1 MFENT
6 NNVIVKG
13 GCFTEETELKDILKY
28 PVNILYGPN
37 GSGKT
42 TISRCLASLKDRAG
56 LEGYSAHLPNVDSAE
71 ISDSVFVFN
80 EDFIE
85 ENVKIKRNGLKA
97 MLIFGEDNQNQEHE
111 EKLELEIKELQDKCD
126 RLSQSI
132 NRVEEEKGKLASNLI
147 SIIQNGYEYDD
158 MNIRG
163 KSRRK
168 HVDIAFFDDCR
179 DTVDESTPLS
189 QLEEEFK
196 TKLEKYEQIRH
207 IEKINWERP
216 NFSVT
221 PSLIEDANKLL
232 NNILEKDE
240 ISERDMFI
248 FELAQNPAS
257 SHYIEKTQND
267 ILKVEAERCPLCHQ
281 PISGD
286 YRAELR
292 HRLACVL
299 NEKRKDFIADLSAMA
314 ERLTEIPVLPSP
326 FPNKSVC
333 ANELN
338 AIKDKTALLNSML
351 KELHRLLDDKKD
363 MLYGGVENIDIQL
376 FTQLYN
382 DVVGGYDTITKAV
395 DELNEIA
402 NAHDKAEKELHS
414 LNKKMHYLSHRG
426 LFELY
431 AAKEMELCK
440 LDSEWETLSA
450 ELRQKNDDLPR
461 MKMKRA
467 NLRLA
472 LDKIN
477 QCLAYVFCDPK
488 RLYLEYDNLAYVLKS
503 NGQNV
508 SPTKVSTGERNIIA
522 LAYFFTSIF
531 ERKDLNAEE
540 LQPFFIVIDDP
551 ITSFDYG
558 NRIGVFTF
566 IKWQLQE
573 LFKKSKASKGLLM
586 SHDQRTVNDLFEVQ
600 KQIAYVLRN
609 DVKEAEKRIFFDLRK
624 RKLVE
629 DGLKGEYAVEL
640 QNIFDYAFAES
651 LDDERINVTIGNQM
665 RRVLEHYAKIM
676 CDTDFVSMAANDYSY
691 HIPNIYKGM
700 KEFDEITVTYKNVL
714 SRMVLNRESHSG
726 GNDYDCF
733 EQSFAPDELQR
744 FAKYL
749 LCFMFDTNRSH
760 LHAFLGKKDWD
771 YKNKI
776 RELHK
781 KLFGV

>member
-42 TISRCLASLKDRAG
+42 TISRCIASLKDRAG
-56 LEGYSAHLPNVDSAE
+56 LEGYSAHLPNADSAE
-71 ISDSVFVFN
+71 IKDSVFVFN

-85 ENVKIKRNGLKA
+85 KYVKIEKNGLKA
-97 MLIFGEDNQNQEHE
+97 MVILGPDNLDKAQEDALRE
-111 EKLELEIKELQDKCD
+111 EIREL
-126 RLSQSI
+126 
-132 NRVEEEKGKLASNLI
+132 KGKKDGLDKSRAAMAKEMNAIKSNLEKI
-147 SIIQNGYEYDD
+147 LHDGYRTDV

-163 KSRRK
+163 RK
-168 HVDIAFFDDCR
+168 KRTSVEISYFDDCQNL
-179 DTVDESTPLS
+179 VDATTSLS
-189 QLEEEFK
+189 QLEKDYAATFD
-196 TKLEKYEQIRH
+196 KYDQIRGKQE
-207 IEKINWERP
+207 IVWTRP
-216 NFSVT
+216 VFSVT
-221 PSLIEDANKLL
+221 PSLIEKANALL
-232 NNILEKDE
+232 NRVLEKDSL
-240 ISERDMFI
+240 SERDLFI
-248 FELAQNPAS
+248 YSLAQNPAS

-267 ILKVEAERCPLCHQ
+267 ILKLEAERCPLCHQ
-281 PISGD
+281 AISGD
-286 YRAELR
+286 YRAELS

-299 NEKRKDFIADLSAMA
+299 NEKRKDFIADLSTMA

-351 KELHRLLDDKKD
+351 KELRRSLNDKKD
-363 MLYGGVENIDIQL
+363 MLYGSVENVDIQL

-402 NAHDKAEKELHS
+402 NAHDKAEEELHS
-414 LNKKMHYLSHRG
+414 LNKKVHYLSHRG

-440 LDSEWETLSA
+440 LDSEWEPLSA
-450 ELRQKNDDLPR
+450 ELRQKNADLRR

-467 NLRLA
+467 DLRLA

-477 QCLAYVFCDPK
+477 QCLAYVFCNPQ

-640 QNIFDYAFAES
+640 QNIF
-651 LDDERINVTIGNQM
+651 
-665 RRVLEHYAKIM
+665 
-676 CDTDFVSMAANDYSY
+676 TDGIIS
-691 HIPNIYKGM
+691 
-700 KEFDEITVTYKNVL
+700 
-714 SRMVLNRESHSG
+714 
-726 GNDYDCF
+726 
-733 EQSFAPDELQR
+733 
-744 FAKYL
+744 
-749 LCFMFDTNRSH
+749 
-760 LHAFLGKKDWD
+760 
-771 YKNKI
+771 NK
-776 RELHK
+776 
-781 KLFGV
+781 FGHQIA

>member
-42 TISRCLASLKDRAG
+42 TISRCIASLKDRAG
-56 LEGYSAHLPNVDSAE
+56 LDGYSAHLPNVDSAE

-85 ENVKIKRNGLKA
+85 KYVKIEKNGLKA
-97 MLIFGEDNQNQEHE
+97 MVILGPDNLDKAQEDALRE
-111 EKLELEIKELQDKCD
+111 EIREL
-126 RLSQSI
+126 
-132 NRVEEEKGKLASNLI
+132 KGKKDGLDKSRAAMAKEMNAIKSNLEKI
-147 SIIQNGYEYDD
+147 LHDGYRTDV

-163 KSRRK
+163 RK
-168 HVDIAFFDDCR
+168 KRTSVEISYFDDCR
-179 DTVDESTPLS
+179 NLPDATTSLS
-189 QLEEEFK
+189 QLEKDYAATFD
-196 TKLEKYEQIRH
+196 KYDQIRGKQE
-207 IEKINWERP
+207 IVWTRP
-216 NFSVT
+216 VFSVT
-221 PSLIEDANKLL
+221 PSLIEKANALL
-232 NNILEKDE
+232 NRVLEKDSL
-240 ISERDMFI
+240 SERDLFI
-248 FELAQNPAS
+248 YSLAQNPAS

-267 ILKVEAERCPLCHQ
+267 ILKLEAERCPLCHQ
-281 PISGD
+281 AISGD
-286 YRAELR
+286 YRADLR
-292 HRLACVL
+292 HRLSCVL
-299 NEKRKDFIADLSAMA
+299 NEQREQFVRDLAAMA
-314 ERLTEIPVLPSP
+314 DQLTDFPVQLPK
-326 FPNKSVC
+326 FQTKNVC
-333 ANELN
+333 AAEME
-338 AIKDKTALLNSML
+338 AINDKTALLNNML
-351 KELHRLLDDKKD
+351 KDLRWSLNAKSDV
-363 MLYGGVENIDIQL
+363 LYDSVENIDIQK
-376 FTQLYN
+376 FTDLY
-382 DVVGGYDTITKAV
+382 KEV
-395 DELNEIA
+395 DEAYGTIEMALEELNAIA
-402 NAHDKAEKELHS
+402 RDCEKTERYLCDLS
-414 LNKKMHYLSHRG
+414 KKIHYLRHRDTFDLYQKKVNANSSLENEWIRVNQNLEKKDNALKG
-426 LFELY
+426 LQ
-431 AAKEMELCK
+431 
-440 LDSEWETLSA
+440 S
-450 ELRQKNDDLPR
+450 
-461 MKMKRA
+461 KRA

-477 QCLAYVFCDPK
+477 QCLAYVFCNPQ

-691 HIPNIYKGM
+691 HIWGVS
-700 KEFDEITVTYKNVL
+700 KESEKFNEITVTYKNVL

>member
-1 MFENT
+1 MFEKT

-13 GCFTEETELKDILKY
+13 GCFTEETELKGILKY

-56 LEGYSAHLPNVDSAE
+56 LDGYSALLPNADSAE

-97 MLIFGEDNQNQEHE
+97 MLIFGEDNKNQDNE
-111 EKLELEIKELQDKCD
+111 ERLEKEIKELQDEWN

-147 SIIQNGYEYDD
+147 SIIRNGYEYDD

-168 HVDIAFFDDCR
+168 HVDIAFFDDCQNLT
-179 DTVDESTPLS
+179 DATTSLS
-189 QLEEEFK
+189 QLEKDYTATFD
-196 TKLEKYEQIRH
+196 KYDQIRGKQE
-207 IEKINWERP
+207 IVWTRP
-216 NFSVT
+216 VFSVT
-221 PSLIEDANKLL
+221 PSLIEKANALL
-232 NNILEKDE
+232 NRVLEKDSL
-240 ISERDMFI
+240 SERDLFI
-248 FELAQNPAS
+248 YSLAQNPAS

-281 PISGD
+281 AISGD
-286 YRAELR
+286 YRADLR
-292 HRLACVL
+292 HRLSCVL
-299 NEKRKDFIADLSAMA
+299 NEQREQFVRDLAAMA
-314 ERLTEIPVLPSP
+314 DQLTDFPVQLPK
-326 FPNKSVC
+326 FQTKNVC
-333 ANELN
+333 AAEME
-338 AIKDKTALLNSML
+338 AINDKTALLNNML
-351 KELHRLLDDKKD
+351 KDLRRSLKVKSDV
-363 MLYGGVENIDIQL
+363 LYDSVENIDIQK
-376 FTQLYN
+376 FTDLY
-382 DVVGGYDTITKAV
+382 KEV
-395 DELNEIA
+395 DEAYGTIETELEDLNAIA
-402 NAHDKAEKELHS
+402 RGCQKTEKYLCDLS
-414 LNKKMHYLSHRG
+414 KKIHYLRHRDM
-426 LFELY
+426 FWLY
-431 AAKEMELCK
+431 AAKGMELCNLK
-440 LDSEWETLSA
+440 SELEPLKEKLQPKKDELDS
-450 ELRQKNDDLPR
+450 

-477 QCLAYVFCDPK
+477 QCLAYVFCNPQ

-531 ERKDLNAEE
+531 ERKDLNAEN

-573 LFKKSKASKGLLM
+573 LFKKSKASRALIM
-586 SHDQRTVNDLFEVQ
+586 SHDQRTVNDLFEIQ
-600 KQIAYVLRN
+600 KQVAYVLRN
-609 DVKEAEKRIFFDLRK
+609 DLKEAEKRIFFDLRK
-624 RKLVE
+624 LKLVE

-651 LDDERINVTIGNQM
+651 LDDERVNVTIGNQM

-691 HIPNIYKGM
+691 HISGFHKGQE
-700 KEFDEITVTYKNVL
+700 KFNEITATYKNVL

-733 EQSFAPDELQR
+733 EQSFAPNELQR
-744 FAKYL
+744 FAKHI
-749 LCFMFDTNRSH
+749 LCFMLDTNQNH
-760 LHAFLGKKDWD
+760 LHAFLGKKDSD

-776 RELHK
+776 RELHQ